1 MNETRAIVACD
12 GYAADKEEPAVVVL
26 CWGIV
31 RHDLHGS
38 GIGRQHRQLLAER
51 LRRIASESQ
60 FSLVRI
66 ETTQYSRGFF
76 ERFGFTAERAIPD
89 GFASGYDL
97 VEMELDLSKQ
107 DNAEQWS

>member
-1 MNETRAIVACD
+1 MEDETGATVACG

-26 CWGIV
+26 CWGMV

-38 GIGRQHRQLLAER
+38 GIGRQLLAKR

-60 FSLVRI
+60 FCLVRI
-66 ETTQYSRGFF
+66 ETMQYSRGFF
-76 ERFGFTAERAIPD
+76 ERSGFAVERAVPD
-89 GFASGYDL
+89 GFAPGFDL